1 MKVDDKT
8 RKLFDALAMFLQDS
22 LNELK
27 KIKKGDKIKVSLG
40 AIAVLQDSFTI
51 DLVTT
56 KKELRNLA
64 IATKDLFKEVVE
76 RLTEIQET
84 AIGGTHVLISISRI
98 HELGE
103 EFDKLIK
110 TLHKEDFNQESKT
123 TAWWN

>member
-27 KIKKGDKIKVSLG
+27 KIEKGDKIKVSLG

-64 IATKDLFKEVVE
+64 IATKDLFKEVLE
-76 RLTEIQET
+76 RITEIEE
-84 AIGGTHVLISISRI
+84 IGGSHVLISISRI
-98 HELGE
+98 HDLGE
-103 EFDKLIK
+103 EFDKVIK
-110 TLHKEDFNQESKT
+110 TLHKEDFYQESKS

>member
-27 KIKKGDKIKVSLG
+27 KLKKGDKIKVSLG

-64 IATKDLFKEVVE
+64 VATKDLFKEVVE
-76 RLTEIQET
+76 RLTEIEE
-84 AIGGTHVLISISRI
+84 IGGNHVLISISRI
-98 HELGE
+98 HDLGE
-103 EFDKLIK
+103 EFDKVIK
-110 TLHKEDFNQESKT
+110 TLHKEDFYQESKST
-123 TAWWN
+123 SWWN

>member
-8 RKLFDALAMFLQDS
+8 RKLFDALAMFLQHS

-40 AIAVLQDSFTI
+40 AIALLQDSFTI

-64 IATKDLFKEVVE
+64 IATKDLFKEVLE
-76 RLTEIQET
+76 RIKEIEE
-84 AIGGTHVLISISRI
+84 IGGSHVLISISRI
-98 HELGE
+98 HDLGE
-103 EFDKLIK
+103 EFDKVIK
-110 TLHKEDFNQESKT
+110 NLHKEDFNQESKS

>member
-27 KIKKGDKIKVSLG
+27 KLKKGDKIKVSLG

-64 IATKDLFKEVVE
+64 VATKDLFKEVVE
-76 RLTEIQET
+76 RLTEIEE
-84 AIGGTHVLISISRI
+84 IGGSHVLISISRI
-98 HELGE
+98 HDLGE
-103 EFDKLIK
+103 EFDKVIK
-110 TLHKEDFNQESKT
+110 TLHKEDFKKESKS

>member
-8 RKLFDALAMFLQDS
+8 RKLFDALAMFLQHS

-27 KIKKGDKIKVSLG
+27 KLKKGDKIKVSLG

-76 RLTEIQET
+76 RITEIEE
-84 AIGGTHVLISISRI
+84 IGGTHVLISISRI
-98 HELGE
+98 HDLGE
-103 EFDKLIK
+103 EFDKVIK
-110 TLHKEDFNQESKT
+110 TLHKEDFNQESKS

>member
-76 RLTEIQET
+76 RIKEIEE
-84 AIGGTHVLISISRI
+84 IGGSHVLISISRI
-98 HELGE
+98 HDLGE
-103 EFDKLIK
+103 EFDKVIK
-110 TLHKEDFNQESKT
+110 TLHKEDFKQESKP

>member
-27 KIKKGDKIKVSLG
+27 KLKKGDKIKVSLG

-64 IATKDLFKEVVE
+64 VATKDLFKEVVE
-76 RLTEIQET
+76 RLTEIEE
-84 AIGGTHVLISISRI
+84 IGGSHVLISISRI
-98 HELGE
+98 HDLGE
-103 EFDKLIK
+103 EFDKVIK
-110 TLHKEDFNQESKT
+110 TLHKEDFNQESKS

>member
-27 KIKKGDKIKVSLG
+27 KLKKGDKIKVSLG

-51 DLVTT
+51 DLVTS

-76 RLTEIQET
+76 RLTEIEE
-84 AIGGTHVLISISRI
+84 IGGSHVLISISRI
-98 HELGE
+98 HDLGE
-103 EFDKLIK
+103 EFDKVIK
-110 TLHKEDFNQESKT
+110 TLHKEDFYQESKST
-123 TAWWN
+123 SWWN

>member
-40 AIAVLQDSFTI
+40 AIALLQDSFTV

-64 IATKDLFKEVVE
+64 IATKDLFKEVLE
-76 RLTEIQET
+76 RIKEIEE
-84 AIGGTHVLISISRI
+84 IGGSHVLISISRI
-98 HELGE
+98 HDLGE
-103 EFDKLIK
+103 EFDKVIK
-110 TLHKEDFNQESKT
+110 TLHKEDFKKESKS

>member
-64 IATKDLFKEVVE
+64 IATKDLFKEVLE
-76 RLTEIQET
+76 RIKEIEE
-84 AIGGTHVLISISRI
+84 IGGSHVLISISRI
-98 HELGE
+98 HDLGE
-103 EFDKLIK
+103 EFDKVIK
-110 TLHKEDFNQESKT
+110 TLHKEDFKKESKS

>member
-76 RLTEIQET
+76 RITEIEE
-84 AIGGTHVLISISRI
+84 IGGTHVLISISRI
-98 HELGE
+98 YDLGE
-103 EFDKLIK
+103 EFDKVIK
-110 TLHKEDFNQESKT
+110 TLHKEDFKQESKS

>member
-64 IATKDLFKEVVE
+64 IATKDLFKEVLE
-76 RLTEIQET
+76 RITEIEE
-84 AIGGTHVLISISRI
+84 IGGSHVLISISRI
-98 HELGE
+98 HDLGE
-103 EFDKLIK
+103 EFDKVIK
-110 TLHKEDFNQESKT
+110 NLHKEDFKKESKST
-123 TAWWN
+123 SWWN

>member
-76 RLTEIQET
+76 RIKEIEE
-84 AIGGTHVLISISRI
+84 IGGTHVLISISRI
-98 HELGE
+98 HDLGE
-103 EFDKLIK
+103 EFDKVIK
-110 TLHKEDFNQESKT
+110 TLRKEDFNQESKS

>member
-27 KIKKGDKIKVSLG
+27 KIKKGGEIKVSLG

-51 DLVTT
+51 DLVAN

-76 RLTEIQET
+76 RLIEIQE
-84 AIGGTHVLISISRI
+84 IGGSHVLISISSI
-98 HELGE
+98 HVLAE
-103 EFDKLIK
+103 EFDKVIK
-110 TLHKEDFNQESKT
+110 TLHKEDFKKESKT
-123 TAWWN
+123 TSWWN

>member
-76 RLTEIQET
+76 RIAEIEE
-84 AIGGTHVLISISRI
+84 IGGTHVLISISRI
-98 HELGE
+98 HDLGE
-103 EFDKLIK
+103 EFDKVIK
-110 TLHKEDFNQESKT
+110 NLHKEDFNQESKP

>member
-64 IATKDLFKEVVE
+64 VATKDLFKEVVE
-76 RLTEIQET
+76 RLTEIEK
-84 AIGGTHVLISISRI
+84 IGGTHVLISISRI

-103 EFDKLIK
+103 EFDKVIK
-110 TLHKEDFNQESKT
+110 NLHKEDFNQESKS

>member
-27 KIKKGDKIKVSLG
+27 KLKKGDKIKVSLG

-51 DLVTT
+51 DLVTN

-64 IATKDLFKEVVE
+64 VATKDLFKEVVE
-76 RLTEIQET
+76 RITEIEE
-84 AIGGTHVLISISRI
+84 IGGTHVLISISHI
-98 HELGE
+98 HNLGE
-103 EFDKLIK
+103 EFDKVIK
-110 TLHKEDFNQESKT
+110 NLNKEDFNQESKS

>member
-76 RLTEIQET
+76 RITEIEE
-84 AIGGTHVLISISRI
+84 IGGTHVLISISRI
-98 HELGE
+98 HDLGE
-103 EFDKLIK
+103 EFDKVIK
-110 TLHKEDFNQESKT
+110 TLHKEDFKQESKS

>member
-27 KIKKGDKIKVSLG
+27 KLKKGDKIKVSLG

-76 RLTEIQET
+76 RITEIEE
-84 AIGGTHVLISISRI
+84 IGGTHVLISISRI
-98 HELGE
+98 HDLGE
-103 EFDKLIK
+103 EFDKVIK
-110 TLHKEDFNQESKT
+110 TLHKEDFNQESKS

>member
-76 RLTEIQET
+76 RITEIEE
-84 AIGGTHVLISISRI
+84 IGGTHVLISISRI
-98 HELGE
+98 HDLGE
-103 EFDKLIK
+103 EFDKVIK
-110 TLHKEDFNQESKT
+110 TLYKEDFKQESKS

>member
-76 RLTEIQET
+76 RITEIEE
-84 AIGGTHVLISISRI
+84 IGGTHVLISISRI
-98 HELGE
+98 HDLGE
-103 EFDKLIK
+103 EFDKVIK
-110 TLHKEDFNQESKT
+110 TLHKEDFNQESKS

>member
-27 KIKKGDKIKVSLG
+27 KLKKGDKIKVSLG

-51 DLVTT
+51 DLVTN

-76 RLTEIQET
+76 RLTEIEQ
-84 AIGGTHVLISISRI
+84 IGGSHVLISISRI
-98 HELGE
+98 HDLGE
-103 EFDKLIK
+103 EFDKVIK
-110 TLHKEDFNQESKT
+110 TLHKEDFNQEGKS

>member
-76 RLTEIQET
+76 RLTEIEQ
-84 AIGGTHVLISISRI
+84 IGGTHVLISISRI

-103 EFDKLIK
+103 EFDKVIK
-110 TLHKEDFNQESKT
+110 TLHKEDFYQESKS

>member
-27 KIKKGDKIKVSLG
+27 KLKKGDKIKVSLG

-64 IATKDLFKEVVE
+64 VATKDLFKEVVE
-76 RLTEIQET
+76 RLTEIEE
-84 AIGGTHVLISISRI
+84 IGGSHVLISISRI
-98 HELGE
+98 HNLGE
-103 EFDKLIK
+103 EFDKVIK
-110 TLHKEDFNQESKT
+110 TLHKEDFKKESKST
-123 TAWWN
+123 SWWN

>member
-64 IATKDLFKEVVE
+64 VATKDLFKEVVE
-76 RLTEIQET
+76 RITEIEE
-84 AIGGTHVLISISRI
+84 IGGTHVLISISHI
-98 HELGE
+98 HNLGE
-103 EFDKLIK
+103 EFDKVIK
-110 TLHKEDFNQESKT
+110 NLNKEDFNQERKS

>member
-27 KIKKGDKIKVSLG
+27 KLKKGDKIKVSLG

-76 RLTEIQET
+76 RLTEIEE
-84 AIGGTHVLISISRI
+84 IGGSHVLISISRI
-98 HELGE
+98 HDLGE
-103 EFDKLIK
+103 EFDKVIK
-110 TLHKEDFNQESKT
+110 TLHKEDFKKESKST
-123 TAWWN
+123 SWWN

>member
-27 KIKKGDKIKVSLG
+27 KLKKGDKIKVSLG

-64 IATKDLFKEVVE
+64 IATKDLFKEVLE
-76 RLTEIQET
+76 RITEIEE
-84 AIGGTHVLISISRI
+84 IGGSHVLISISRI
-98 HELGE
+98 HDLGE
-103 EFDKLIK
+103 EFDKVIK
-110 TLHKEDFNQESKT
+110 TLHKEDFNQESKS

>member
-27 KIKKGDKIKVSLG
+27 KLKKGDKIKVSLG

-76 RLTEIQET
+76 SIKEIEE
-84 AIGGTHVLISISRI
+84 IGGSHVLISISRI
-98 HELGE
+98 HDLGE
-103 EFDKLIK
+103 EFDKVIK
-110 TLHKEDFNQESKT
+110 TLHKEDFNQESKS

>member
-51 DLVTT
+51 DLVTS

-76 RLTEIQET
+76 RITEIEE
-84 AIGGTHVLISISRI
+84 IGGTHVLISISRI

-103 EFDKLIK
+103 EFDKVIK
-110 TLHKEDFNQESKT
+110 NLHKEDFNQESKS

>member
-27 KIKKGDKIKVSLG
+27 KLKKGDKIKVSLG
-40 AIAVLQDSFTI
+40 AIPVLQDSFTI

-64 IATKDLFKEVVE
+64 VATKDLFKEVVE
-76 RLTEIQET
+76 RLTEIEE
-84 AIGGTHVLISISRI
+84 IGGSHVLISISRI
-98 HELGE
+98 HDLGE
-103 EFDKLIK
+103 EFDKVIK
-110 TLHKEDFNQESKT
+110 TLHKEDFNQESKS

>member
-51 DLVTT
+51 DLVTN
-56 KKELRNLA
+56 KKEFTLMYLSKLYSLLNSLINNGHDFALA
-64 IATKDLFKEVVE
+64 KE
-76 RLTEIQET
+76 
-84 AIGGTHVLISISRI
+84 
-98 HELGE
+98 
-103 EFDKLIK
+103 
-110 TLHKEDFNQESKT
+110 
-123 TAWWN
+123 

>member
-64 IATKDLFKEVVE
+64 VATKDLFKEVVE
-76 RLTEIQET
+76 RITEIEE
-84 AIGGTHVLISISRI
+84 IGGTHVLISISHI
-98 HELGE
+98 HNLGE
-103 EFDKLIK
+103 EFDKVIK
-110 TLHKEDFNQESKT
+110 NLNKEDFNQESKS

>member
-27 KIKKGDKIKVSLG
+27 KLKKGDKIKVSLG

-64 IATKDLFKEVVE
+64 VATKDLFKEVVE
-76 RLTEIQET
+76 RLTEIEE
-84 AIGGTHVLISISRI
+84 IGGSHVLISISRI
-98 HELGE
+98 HDLGE
-103 EFDKLIK
+103 EFDKVIK
-110 TLHKEDFNQESKT
+110 TLHKEDFKKESKST
-123 TAWWN
+123 SWWN

>member
-76 RLTEIQET
+76 RIKEIEE
-84 AIGGTHVLISISRI
+84 IGGTHVLISISRI

-103 EFDKLIK
+103 EFDKVIK